1 MKRYLG
7 QILLIACIQFF
18 LSTGIASTTDHEI
31 VEIIRSKTEQLITT
45 GSLKIEG
52 AQIASVKVLPELYEI
67 NEFQPLWTNPKNVE
81 DLFNAVNTI
90 DEDGL
95 HPDDYHFTQIKI
107 LRSRLES
114 STSSDPAILV
124 DFDILLTD
132 SLIRLGYHLV
142 FGKVDPEDHHPHWN
156 LAVEIDDDAPVIF
169 IRKMLAEGNLA
180 RRIEG
185 LRPQNIIYS
194 KFKAAL
200 KKYRDI
206 KAGGGWESVPAGP
219 TLKKG
224 MQEDR
229 VLLLRKRLQI
239 TGDLQVESTDS
250 DFFDEQLEQG
260 VMHFQRRHY
269 LSVDGVVGKQTL
281 AVLNVPVE
289 DKIDQIRVNLERL
302 RWVLHA
308 IKGRFVIVDIAG
320 FEIFVYKDSQS
331 LWTSRVQVGKPYRRT
346 PVFKSEIKYLVLNPT
361 WTVPPGIL
369 AKDILPAVKKDAN
382 YLKARNIAVI
392 DSSGKTVKQDS
403 IQWSKYSG
411 RNFPYQLRQEP
422 GPNNALGLIKIIF
435 PNEHLVY
442 IHDTP
447 SKSLFDR
454 TERAFSSGCIRTEN
468 PFELAEILLNDP
480 VKWNQQSFK
489 RVIESKQ
496 TQTIMLPEHVPVL
509 LFYWTVSAARPDGI
523 VRFKRD
529 PYERDAEILEGLN
542 GDFNFRK
549 QPVGQKR
556 KTP

>member
-1 MKRYLG
+1 M
-7 QILLIACIQFF
+7 F
-18 LSTGIASTTDHEI
+18 
-31 VEIIRSKTEQLITT
+31 KT
-45 GSLKIEG
+45 
-52 AQIASVKVLPELYEI
+52 
-67 NEFQPLWTNPKNVE
+67 
-81 DLFNAVNTI
+81 
-90 DEDGL
+90 
-95 HPDDYHFTQIKI
+95 
-107 LRSRLES
+107 
-114 STSSDPAILV
+114 
-124 DFDILLTD
+124 
-132 SLIRLGYHLV
+132 
-142 FGKVDPEDHHPHWN
+142 
-156 LAVEIDDDAPVIF
+156 
-169 IRKMLAEGNLA
+169 
-180 RRIEG
+180 
-185 LRPQNIIYS
+185 
-194 KFKAAL
+194 
-200 KKYRDI
+200 
-206 KAGGGWESVPAGP
+206 
-219 TLKKG
+219 
-224 MQEDR
+224 
-229 VLLLRKRLQI
+229 
-239 TGDLQVESTDS
+239 
-250 DFFDEQLEQG
+250 
-260 VMHFQRRHY
+260 
-269 LSVDGVVGKQTL
+269 
-281 AVLNVPVE
+281 
-289 DKIDQIRVNLERL
+289 
-302 RWVLHA
+302 
-308 IKGRFVIVDIAG
+308 
-320 FEIFVYKDSQS
+320 
-331 LWTSRVQVGKPYRRT
+331 
-346 PVFKSEIKYLVLNPT
+346 EIKYLVLNPT

-529 PYERDAEILEGLN
+529 PYERDAEVLEGLN